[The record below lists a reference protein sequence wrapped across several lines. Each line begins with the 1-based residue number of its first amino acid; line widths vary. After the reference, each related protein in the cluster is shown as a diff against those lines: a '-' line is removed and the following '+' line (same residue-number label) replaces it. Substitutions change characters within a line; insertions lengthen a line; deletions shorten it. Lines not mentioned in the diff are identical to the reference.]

1 MTLGIQYGSNRLDSE
16 INGENPLKGD
26 AKFLD
31 IAETIED
38 FELAFDVQSKRRCC
52 AAADIVRKA
61 GGKVWGVLYK
71 VPDYLIDRKTAKE
84 RGRKSFDE
92 IEGVGTNYKRE
103 NIYVRH
109 SNGEVERALTYTVIC
124 PEPGLKTNI
133 DYVCHIICGL
143 REHGVAEQYIAKVKA
158 IAAANNPDIALDVQ
172 RL

>member
-1 MTLGIQYGSNRLDSE
+1 MTLVFQYGSNCLDSE
-16 INGENPLKGD
+16 INGENRLKGD
-26 AKFLD
+26 AEFLD
-31 IAETIED
+31 IAETMEE
-38 FELAFDVQSKRRCC
+38 FELAFDVLSKRRGC

-61 GGKVWGVLYK
+61 GSRVWGVLYK

-92 IEGVGTNYKRE
+92 IEGEGTNYKRE
-103 NIYVRH
+103 NINVRH
-109 SNGEVERALTYTVIC
+109 SNDEIVRALTYTVIC

-143 REHGVAEQYIAKVKA
+143 REHGVVEQYIAKVKT
-158 IAAANNPDIALDVQ
+158 IAAANNPDIALDVE